1 MMASEQ
7 KQGGL
12 LINNLMYMYKV
23 YLDGYIISLHLAA
36 YCVLELLS

>member
-12 LINNLMYMYKV
+12 QIYNLICMYKV
-23 YLDGYIISLHLAA
+23 YLVDYIISLHLAA
-36 YCVLELLS
+36 YFVLELPS